1 LAPLQSIPKPPKL
14 TPGRTANPFYRQ
26 ETKQPDST
34 SRPGFTLIELLV
46 VIAIIAVLIGLLL
59 PAVQKV
65 RAAVARIRCANNLK
79 QIALAAH
86 NYHGVH
92 GQFPTGARL
101 PVFVGDRP
109 TGATTL
115 WVELLPYIEQENLYK
130 KWDSFDNRNNVAGGR
145 NSTQA
150 QVIQILL
157 CPSDPLPEPLAELTA
172 ANSNTPPW
180 SWGFYGMSSYGG
192 NAGKRSV
199 QAGVPPT
206 FTGMTRDGIFY
217 IDSCIRL
224 ADVTDGSSNTL
235 LFGERYH
242 RDPQYDLQHNLF
254 WNGSSAMAQW
264 GRWAYVANAGAMGN
278 VTLSTPAPINYQM
291 SPGGDFFAVENR
303 VCAFGSGHPGGANF
317 AFADGSVRFLSNST
331 PLLMLQALSTRAGG
345 EVVSGGDF

>member
-1 LAPLQSIPKPPKL
+1 MLRSC
-14 TPGRTANPFYRQ
+14 R
-26 ETKQPDST
+26 
-34 SRPGFTLIELLV
+34 SRRRRGFTLVELLV

-65 RAAVARIRCANNLK
+65 RAAANRIQCLNNLH

-86 NYHGVH
+86 NYHGDH

-109 TGATTL
+109 TGGTNL
-115 WVELLPYIEQENLYK
+115 WVELLPYFEQDNLYK
-130 KWDSFDNRNNVAGGR
+130 KWDDTDNRNNVAGGR
-145 NSTQA
+145 NATQA
-150 QVIQILL
+150 QVIKILL
-157 CPSDPLPEPLAELTA
+157 CPSDPLPAPVAELTA

-199 QAGVPPT
+199 QAGAAPAFP
-206 FTGMTRDGIFY
+206 GMTRDGIFY
-217 IDSCIRL
+217 IDSCVRL
-224 ADVTDGSSNTL
+224 ADITDGSTNTL
-235 LFGERYH
+235 LFGERHH

-278 VTLSTPAPINYQM
+278 AMLSAPAPINYQM
-291 SPGGDFFAVENR
+291 SPGGDFSAVENR
-303 VCAFGSGHPGGANF
+303 ACAFGSSHPGGANF
-317 AFADGSVRFLSNST
+317 AFADGSVRFLSDST
-331 PLLMLQALSTRAGG
+331 PLPTLQALSTRGCE